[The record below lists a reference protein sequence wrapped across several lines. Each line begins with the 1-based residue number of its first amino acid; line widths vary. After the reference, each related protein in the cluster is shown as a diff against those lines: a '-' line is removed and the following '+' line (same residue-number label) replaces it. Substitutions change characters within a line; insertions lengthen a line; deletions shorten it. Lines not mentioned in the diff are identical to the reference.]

1 VTSAPP
7 PAGTGSVQE
16 VEDLPQADDVVVE
29 LRPGV
34 AAGESPAAGD
44 DAAPEADAL
53 AVIGVPGAFAAL
65 EGHRALSAGSNVML
79 LTGDVVLADEVALKR
94 RAADAGRLVLG
105 PGSDTAII
113 DGVGIGI
120 ANVVAAG
127 RIGVVATSGSGAQEA
142 SVLLDRFGLGVS
154 RVLVTG
160 PRDLTDEVGAASSI
174 AAMRRMADDP
184 LTDAVVLVAEGFSA
198 RGAEAALAALA
209 ACGKPGSAC
218 MLGAEGLSAPDGVEL
233 HGVIDQAVVAA
244 ARRAGARP
252 VIPAAEPTGWVSAG
266 HVRGIFSGAALC
278 AEAAAVLAA
287 RLGRVV
293 SNTPAGAAEYLDPR
307 DVVRGNACLDLQAE
321 STAHGTPHPLLDPSR
336 RAGLIGDT
344 VSDQTVAVILLD
356 IILGRGA
363 HPDPAGALAPAI
375 ADALQAR
382 PSLQVVAHVCG
393 TEADPQ
399 VLSRQEDHLTRA
411 GARVAPTSAQA
422 ARLSA
427 ALVRPAR

>member
-266 HVRGIFSGAALC
+266 HVRGIFSGSALC

-422 ARLSA
+422 ARLAA

>member
-1 VTSAPP
+1 M
-7 PAGTGSVQE
+7 
-16 VEDLPQADDVVVE
+16 EDLPQADDVVVE

-266 HVRGIFSGAALC
+266 HVRGIFSGSALC

-422 ARLSA
+422 ARLAA

>member
-1 VTSAPP
+1 MTSAPP

-266 HVRGIFSGAALC
+266 HVRGIFSGSALC

-336 RAGLIGDT
+336 RVGLIGDT

-422 ARLSA
+422 ARLAA

>member
-1 VTSAPP
+1 MR
-7 PAGTGSVQE
+7 E
-16 VEDLPQADDVVVE
+16 VEDLPQGDDVVVE
-29 LRPGV
+29 LHPGM
-34 AAGESPAAGD
+34 AGD
-44 DAAPEADAL
+44 GSRAPEDDATPAPPEVDAL

-65 EGHRALSAGSNVML
+65 EAHRALSAGSDVML
-79 LTGDVVLADEVALKR
+79 LTGDVALADEVALKQ

-113 DGVGIGI
+113 DGIGIGI
-120 ANVVAAG
+120 ANVVASG

-142 SVLLDRFGLGVS
+142 AVLLDRFGLGVS

-174 AAMRRMADDP
+174 AAMRRLADDP
-184 LTDAVVLVAEGFSA
+184 HTDAVVLVAEGFSA
-198 RGAEAALAALA
+198 RGAEAALAALG
-209 ACGKPGSAC
+209 ACGKPGAAC
-218 MLGAEGLSAPDGVEL
+218 LIGADGLSAPDGVEI
-233 HGVIDQAVVAA
+233 HSVIDQAVAGA

-252 VIPAAEPTGWVSAG
+252 VIPAAESGGWVSAG
-266 HVRGIFSGAALC
+266 HVRGIFSGSALC

-321 STAHGTPHPLLDPSR
+321 SVAHGTPHPLIDPSR
-336 RAGLIGDT
+336 RAALITDT

-375 ADALQAR
+375 AEALQAR

-393 TEADPQ
+393 TESDPQ
-399 VLSRQEDHLTRA
+399 VLSRQEEHLTRA

-422 ARLSA
+422 ARLAA

>member
-266 HVRGIFSGAALC
+266 HVRGIFSGSALC

-336 RAGLIGDT
+336 RVGLIGDT

-422 ARLSA
+422 ARLAA

>member
-1 VTSAPP
+1 MPV
-7 PAGTGSVQE
+7 
-16 VEDLPQADDVVVE
+16 VEDLPQGDDVVVE
-29 LRPGV
+29 LHPGMT
-34 AAGESPAAGD
+34 GEDARAHDD
-44 DAAPEADAL
+44 DATDSAPEVDAL
-53 AVIGVPGAFAAL
+53 TVIGVPGAFAAL
-65 EGHRALSAGSNVML
+65 EAHRALSAGSDVML
-79 LTGDVVLADEVALKR
+79 LTGDVALADEVALKR

-113 DGVGIGI
+113 DGIGIGI
-120 ANVVAAG
+120 ANVVASG
-127 RIGVVATSGSGAQEA
+127 RIAVVATSGSGAQEA
-142 SVLLDRFGLGVS
+142 AVLLDRFGLGVS

-160 PRDLTDEVGAASSI
+160 PRDLTDEVGAASSV
-174 AAMRRMADDP
+174 AAIGRVADDP
-184 LTDAVVLVAEGFSA
+184 HSDAVVLIAEGFSA

-209 ACGKPGSAC
+209 ACGKPASAC
-218 MLGAEGLSAPDGVEL
+218 LIGADGLSAPDGVEL
-233 HGVIDQAVVAA
+233 HGVIDQAVAAA

-252 VIPAAEPTGWVSAG
+252 VIPAAESTGWVSAG
-266 HVRGIFSGAALC
+266 HVRGIFSGSALC

-321 STAHGTPHPLLDPSR
+321 SVAHGTPHPLTDPSR
-336 RAGLIGDT
+336 RAGLITET

-356 IILGRGA
+356 VVLGRGA

-375 ADALQAR
+375 AEALQAR

-399 VLSRQEDHLTRA
+399 VLSRQEEQITRA

-422 ARLSA
+422 ARLAA

>member
-1 VTSAPP
+1 
-7 PAGTGSVQE
+7 
-16 VEDLPQADDVVVE
+16 VVVE
-29 LRPGV
+29 LRPAVAGDG
-34 AAGESPAAGD
+34 AAGPEGDASPAPANV
-44 DAAPEADAL
+44 DAL
-53 AVIGVPGAFAAL
+53 SVIGVPGAFAAL
-65 EGHRALSAGSNVML
+65 EAHRALSAGSDVML
-79 LTGDVVLADEVALKR
+79 LTGDVALADEVALKR
-94 RAADAGRLVLG
+94 RAADSGRLVLG

-113 DGVGIGI
+113 DGIGIGVS
-120 ANVVAAG
+120 NVVAAG

-174 AAMRRMADDP
+174 AAIGRLGDDP
-184 LTDAVVLVAEGFSA
+184 HTDALVLVAEGFSA

-209 ACGKPGSAC
+209 ASGKPASAC
-218 MLGAEGLSAPDGVEL
+218 LIGADGMSAPDGVEV
-233 HGVIDQAVVAA
+233 HGVIDQAVVGA

-252 VIPAAEPTGWVSAG
+252 VIPAAESTGWVSAG
-266 HVRGIFSGAALC
+266 HVRGIFSGSALC

-307 DVVRGNACLDLQAE
+307 DVVRGHACLDLQVE
-321 STAHGTPHPLLDPSR
+321 SVAHGTPHPLLDPSR
-336 RAGLIGDT
+336 RAELIVDT

-356 IILGRGA
+356 VILGRGA
-363 HPDPAGALAPAI
+363 HADPAGALAPAVSE
-375 ADALQAR
+375 ALQAR

-422 ARLSA
+422 ARLAA
-427 ALVRPAR
+427 ALVRPGR